1 MYRNQHHGQ
10 LDIEACHLPFNGTLD
25 PAKRSDT
32 FFINQSRLAPS
43 GHSCVKVNKRGEIM
57 PAPDKSQ
64 RTFSLSFVENINRDL
79 SQRRRSLRR
88 AHNRSAAIQSLMI
101 INKSDL
107 EIQTDLQRAF
117 ANVTHE
123 SR

>member
-1 MYRNQHHGQ
+1 
-10 LDIEACHLPFNGTLD
+10 
-25 PAKRSDT
+25 
-32 FFINQSRLAPS
+32 
-43 GHSCVKVNKRGEIM
+43 M

-64 RTFSLSFVENINRDL
+64 RIFSLSFVENINRDL

-117 ANVTHE
+117 ANVTRE
-123 SR
+123 TR

>member
-1 MYRNQHHGQ
+1 V
-10 LDIEACHLPFNGTLD
+10 I
-25 PAKRSDT
+25 
-32 FFINQSRLAPS
+32 
-43 GHSCVKVNKRGEIM
+43 KRGEIM

-64 RTFSLSFVENINRDL
+64 LTFTLSFVENINRDL

-88 AHNRSAAIQSLMI
+88 VQNRSAAIQSLMI

-117 ANVTHE
+117 TNVTHE
-123 SR
+123 TR

>member
-1 MYRNQHHGQ
+1 
-10 LDIEACHLPFNGTLD
+10 
-25 PAKRSDT
+25 
-32 FFINQSRLAPS
+32 
-43 GHSCVKVNKRGEIM
+43 M
-57 PAPDKSQ
+57 PAPEKSQ
-64 RTFSLSFVENINRDL
+64 RIFSLSFVENINRDL

-88 AHNRSAAIQSLMI
+88 AQNRSAAIQSLMI

-123 SR
+123 TR

>member
-1 MYRNQHHGQ
+1 
-10 LDIEACHLPFNGTLD
+10 
-25 PAKRSDT
+25 
-32 FFINQSRLAPS
+32 
-43 GHSCVKVNKRGEIM
+43 M

-64 RTFSLSFVENINRDL
+64 RTFTLSFVENINRDL

-88 AHNRSAAIQSLMI
+88 AQNRSAAIQSLMI

-117 ANVTHE
+117 ANVTHG

>member
-1 MYRNQHHGQ
+1 
-10 LDIEACHLPFNGTLD
+10 
-25 PAKRSDT
+25 
-32 FFINQSRLAPS
+32 
-43 GHSCVKVNKRGEIM
+43 
-57 PAPDKSQ
+57 
-64 RTFSLSFVENINRDL
+64 
-79 SQRRRSLRR
+79 
-88 AHNRSAAIQSLMI
+88 MI

>member
-1 MYRNQHHGQ
+1 
-10 LDIEACHLPFNGTLD
+10 
-25 PAKRSDT
+25 
-32 FFINQSRLAPS
+32 
-43 GHSCVKVNKRGEIM
+43 M

-64 RTFSLSFVENINRDL
+64 RIFSLSFVENINRDL

-88 AHNRSAAIQSLMI
+88 AKNRSAAIQSLMI

-123 SR
+123 IR